1 MSSFTRLVI
10 GCAMGV
16 HRELG
21 CGYLEI
27 VYERALEIELRSKGI
42 RVERQVSL
50 PVTYKGRPVGNF
62 VADMVVAGCLII
74 ELKAAES
81 TTPRDEAQLINYL
94 KAANIPLGLL
104 FNFGQQSLKTKRL
117 VYNFNEAQNNK
128 KSA

>member
-1 MSSFTRLVI
+1 MSNFTRLII

-21 CGYLEI
+21 CGYLEL
-27 VYERALEIELRSKGI
+27 VYERALEIELKSKGI

-50 PVTYKGRPVGNF
+50 PVTYKGQLVGNF

-74 ELKAAES
+74 ELKATES

-117 VYNFNEAQNNK
+117 VHHFDEGQ
-128 KSA
+128 SI